1 MCSDTIEYLFGLTY
15 ICGLSL
21 KLLVALILIL
31 SLIEN
36 LVSYSIALLC
46 PCSTYQISGNG
57 SVK

>member
-36 LVSYSIALLC
+36 LVSYSIALC